1 MEIIIHWEVIGKIV
15 VVAILCLGIATL
27 GLSFIDTPQ
36 GEECNCLTTVDLNRT
51 DLSAVIILS
60 RFCEGMGLQSS
71 VIWRQIDGNVYAEPI
86 CVTGR

>member
-1 MEIIIHWEVIGKIV
+1 MKIDITWQVTAKIMAIFILGVVIGTV
-15 VVAILCLGIATL
+15 WMP
-27 GLSFIDTPQ
+27 FIGTS
-36 GEECNCLTTVDLNRT
+36 EKECNCLTTVDLNRT
-51 DLSAVIILS
+51 DLSAVIVLS